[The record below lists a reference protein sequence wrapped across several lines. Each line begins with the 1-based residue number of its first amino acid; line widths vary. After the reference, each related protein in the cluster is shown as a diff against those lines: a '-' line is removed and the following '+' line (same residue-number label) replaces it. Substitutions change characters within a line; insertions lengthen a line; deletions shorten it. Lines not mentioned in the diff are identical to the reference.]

1 MSTASRDASV
11 APGGPLDRWLFV
23 PPREEIRH
31 RTLRVTGRTTPAGL
45 VWQVM
50 RSHPRTTLAAAV
62 LTVLHQFGEI
72 AVPVVVGRAVDGPLA
87 DGDARGIALAVA
99 LLVVVFC
106 LLALGYRF
114 GSRLA
119 HAALGY
125 IDHEIR
131 MLVTDRV
138 TDHHGVGGGHRRPGD
153 LLTVAGTD
161 AQALAR
167 TKMLAVLPIGE
178 IAAVVAGGAVLLW
191 VWWPLGL
198 GVLAGAVATAYVAS
212 RLAGPLSGR
221 LRRAQ
226 HAAGV
231 AASVAADFVAGLRV
245 VAGFGASRE
254 ATRRYERASRHALG
268 TALSANVARAGL
280 GGITEVVGG
289 LFVVGTAMLAA
300 HQTFAGRLTVGD
312 LVIVVTIAQMLVGPM
327 TMLGRNVWMV
337 WAAGTASA
345 GRVLDVLQAPEATPD
360 PEHPAADP
368 PAADPAVGGPG
379 GSAVAVRVEAPGFA
393 PLDVPAG
400 ALHVVDTDRRSA
412 ATLLAALSGR
422 DDGATVRLDGATT
435 AGWSVAST
443 RRAILVTGGDAMLF
457 AGTVTANVS
466 LGRADEATTRR
477 ALDDAGCA
485 DVLRVLPEGPDSEV
499 GEAGTRLS
507 GGQRQR
513 VLLAR
518 ALAADPD
525 ILVLENP
532 TTALDSVTEIEVARS
547 VAAARAGRTT
557 LVFSSSPAW
566 RVRA

>member
-1 MSTASRDASV
+1 
-11 APGGPLDRWLFV
+11 
-23 PPREEIRH
+23 
-31 RTLRVTGRTTPAGL
+31 
-45 VWQVM
+45 
-50 RSHPRTTLAAAV
+50 PRTTLAAAV

-212 RLAGPLSGR
+212 RLAGPPSGR
-221 LRRAQ
+221 IRRAQ

-231 AASVAADFVAGLRV
+231 
-245 VAGFGASRE
+245 ASRE
-254 ATRRYERASRHALG
+254 ATRRYERAPRHALG
-268 TALSANVARAGL
+268 TALSANVARAGR

-327 TMLGRNVWMV
+327 TMLGRN
-337 WAAGTASA
+337 
-345 GRVLDVLQAPEATPD
+345 
-360 PEHPAADP
+360 
-368 PAADPAVGGPG
+368 
-379 GSAVAVRVEAPGFA
+379 
-393 PLDVPAG
+393 
-400 ALHVVDTDRRSA
+400 
-412 ATLLAALSGR
+412 
-422 DDGATVRLDGATT
+422 
-435 AGWSVAST
+435 
-443 RRAILVTGGDAMLF
+443 
-457 AGTVTANVS
+457 
-466 LGRADEATTRR
+466 
-477 ALDDAGCA
+477 
-485 DVLRVLPEGPDSEV
+485 
-499 GEAGTRLS
+499 
-507 GGQRQR
+507 
-513 VLLAR
+513 
-518 ALAADPD
+518 
-525 ILVLENP
+525 
-532 TTALDSVTEIEVARS
+532 
-547 VAAARAGRTT
+547 
-557 LVFSSSPAW
+557 
-566 RVRA
+566 

>member
-1 MSTASRDASV
+1 GEARLTWPLADRREGSMPTASRDASV

-119 HAALGY
+119 HAVLGY

-178 IAAVVAGGAVLLW
+178 IAAVVAGGAGLLRG
-191 VWWPLGL
+191 WWPLGL

-212 RLAGPLSGR
+212 RPAPLPRRPAHRGRAGRPGPGPDQEAGGPADRRDRGR
-221 LRRAQ
+221 RRRRRRA
-226 HAAGV
+226 
-231 AASVAADFVAGLRV
+231 
-245 VAGFGASRE
+245 
-254 ATRRYERASRHALG
+254 ALG
-268 TALSANVARAGL
+268 
-280 GGITEVVGG
+280 VV
-289 LFVVGTAMLAA
+289 
-300 HQTFAGRLTVGD
+300 
-312 LVIVVTIAQMLVGPM
+312 
-327 TMLGRNVWMV
+327 
-337 WAAGTASA
+337 
-345 GRVLDVLQAPEATPD
+345 
-360 PEHPAADP
+360 
-368 PAADPAVGGPG
+368 
-379 GSAVAVRVEAPGFA
+379 
-393 PLDVPAG
+393 
-400 ALHVVDTDRRSA
+400 
-412 ATLLAALSGR
+412 
-422 DDGATVRLDGATT
+422 
-435 AGWSVAST
+435 
-443 RRAILVTGGDAMLF
+443 
-457 AGTVTANVS
+457 
-466 LGRADEATTRR
+466 
-477 ALDDAGCA
+477 
-485 DVLRVLPEGPDSEV
+485 
-499 GEAGTRLS
+499 
-507 GGQRQR
+507 
-513 VLLAR
+513 
-518 ALAADPD
+518 
-525 ILVLENP
+525 
-532 TTALDSVTEIEVARS
+532 
-547 VAAARAGRTT
+547 AARAGRPRRGGGHR
-557 LVFSSSPAW
+557 LCRQPA
-566 RVRA
+566 RRSAQREAPPGPARGRG